1 MRRKRPEVKTGD
13 FRKTDS
19 GTLYT
24 VVGVDNRHCY
34 IARTQKRE
42 TPMRVLKEIVS
53 AWVLCGRSVA

>member
-1 MRRKRPEVKTGD
+1 MRRKRPEVRQGD

-34 IARTQKRE
+34 ITRNQKRE
-42 TPMRVLKEIVS
+42 TPMRILTEIVRTWALVMRS
-53 AWVLCGRSVA
+53 AA